1 MKKALF
7 ILSIIIFIIAIK
19 GNFDVM
25 LMGRTVTKWN
35 TVITGCFVIFWSIF
49 LIYAKNIDSLLKYSL
64 TLGIL
69 TFFTAITGL
78 ILNIFDFSLTI
89 IIIPILIFLTPLYG
103 MKMFVNNNIHL
114 IIAMIIISFFW
125 SFLSFMSV
133 KRIKT
138 GVS

>member
-35 TVITGCFVIFWSIF
+35 ILITVCFVIFWSIF
-49 LIYAKNIDSLLKYSL
+49 LICAKKTDSLLKYSL

-69 TFFTAITGL
+69 TSLTAIIGL
-78 ILNIFDFSLTI
+78 VINIFDLSLTI
-89 IIIPILIFLTPLYG
+89 IIIPIFIFLTPLYG
-103 MKMFVNNNIHL
+103 MKIFFNNNIAF
-114 IIAMIIISFFW
+114 IIAMIIISILW
-125 SFLSFMSV
+125 SFLSFILV
-133 KRIKT
+133 RRTKPK
-138 GVS
+138 